1 MKISRAS
8 YTASCTFQTFEK
20 WTLEN
25 RPRLVEI
32 DVKKMKKKSQ
42 DERTSNLEKVFESI
56 FNTALVK

>member
-1 MKISRAS
+1 MKFSRAS

-25 RPRLVEI
+25 RSRLVEI

-42 DERTSNLEKVFESI
+42 DERTSNL
-56 FNTALVK
+56 